1 MIRYIK
7 GTYTMQ
13 FDTGIVV
20 ETGSGVGFEIFV
32 HQGSPI
38 YKQSEG
44 DEIQVFTEMV
54 VREDG
59 MSLYGF
65 HNRETLEFFKML
77 TAVSG
82 IGPKGAM
89 GILGSMPLTELKLA
103 IAMGDVKSI
112 SKAQGVG
119 KKTARQ
125 MILDLKG
132 KLADVVP
139 DAFVDLFSDEE
150 RFDEKKGSSA
160 ELDEALEALRA
171 LGYAEREVSRVV
183 PELLKESLTTDQ
195 YIKKALSLLL
205 NGKR

>member
-13 FDTGIVV
+13 FENGIVV

-38 YKQSEG
+38 YKHSEG
-44 DEIQVFTEMV
+44 DEIQVFTEMI

-65 HNRETLEFFKML
+65 HNRESLEFFKLL
-77 TAVSG
+77 TTVSG

-89 GILGSMPLTELKLA
+89 GILGSMPLSELKLA

-119 KKTARQ
+119 KKTAER
-125 MILDLKG
+125 LVVELKDKVG
-132 KLADVVP
+132 TMDIDGETGEIGGMDISAGSGAD
-139 DAFVDLFSDEE
+139 DARSEAI
-150 RFDEKKGSSA
+150 SA
-160 ELDEALEALRA
+160 LIS
-171 LGYAEREVSRVV
+171 LGYARPEAFKAVSAVGD
-183 PELLKESLTTDQ
+183 EGLTSEE
-195 YIKKALSLLL
+195 YIKKALKSLF
-205 NGKR
+205 

>member
-13 FDTGIVV
+13 FENSIVV

-38 YKQSEG
+38 YKHSEG
-44 DEIQVFTEMV
+44 DEIQVFTEMI

-65 HNRETLEFFKML
+65 HNKETLEFFRML
-77 TAVSG
+77 TTVSG

-89 GILGSMPLTELKLA
+89 GILGSMPLSELKLA

-119 KKTARQ
+119 KKTAERLVVELKDKVGAQ
-125 MILDLKG
+125 DIDTETGEILSGGDFG
-132 KLADVVP
+132 GA
-139 DAFVDLFSDEE
+139 A
-150 RFDEKKGSSA
+150 A
-160 ELDEALEALRA
+160 EPIE
-171 LGYAEREVSRVV
+171 GNNF
-183 PELLKESLTTDQ
+183 LLISGDN
-195 YIKKALSLLL
+195 LL
-205 NGKR
+205 NVSLMNKIAALNVARE

>member
-13 FDTGIVV
+13 FENSIVV

-38 YKQSEG
+38 YKHSEG
-44 DEIQVFTEMV
+44 DEIQVFTEMI

-65 HNRETLEFFKML
+65 HNKETLEFFRML
-77 TAVSG
+77 TTVSG

-89 GILGSMPLTELKLA
+89 GILGSMPLSKLKLA

-119 KKTARQ
+119 KKTLSGGNFGGAAADDARSEA
-125 MILDLKG
+125 I
-132 KLADVVP
+132 
-139 DAFVDLFSDEE
+139 
-150 RFDEKKGSSA
+150 SA
-160 ELDEALEALRA
+160 LMS
-171 LGYAEREVSRVV
+171 LGYARAEAFKAVSAVGD
-183 PELLKESLTTDQ
+183 EGLTSEE
-195 YIKKALSLLL
+195 YIKKALKALF
-205 NGKR
+205 

>member
-13 FDTGIVV
+13 FENGIVV
-20 ETGSGVGFEIFV
+20 ETGSGIGFEIFV

-38 YKQSEG
+38 YKHAEG
-44 DEIQVFTEMV
+44 EEIQVFTEMV

-65 HNRETLEFFKML
+65 HNRESLEFFRML
-77 TAVSG
+77 TTVSG

-89 GILGSMPLTELKLA
+89 GILGSMPVDELKLA

-119 KKTARQ
+119 KKTAER
-125 MILDLKG
+125 LVVELKDKVG
-132 KLADVVP
+132 AWDIDTDTGEISGGSDATRAAD
-139 DAFVDLFSDEE
+139 DARSEAI
-150 RFDEKKGSSA
+150 SA
-160 ELDEALEALRA
+160 LIS
-171 LGYAEREVSRVV
+171 LGYARAEAFKAVSAVG
-183 PELLKESLTTDQ
+183 EEGLTSEE
-195 YIKKALSLLL
+195 YIKKALKSLF
-205 NGKR
+205 

>member
-1 MIRYIK
+1 MK
-7 GTYTMQ
+7 
-13 FDTGIVV
+13 F
-20 ETGSGVGFEIFV
+20 
-32 HQGSPI
+32 P
-38 YKQSEG
+38 
-44 DEIQVFTEMV
+44 
-54 VREDG
+54 
-59 MSLYGF
+59 
-65 HNRETLEFFKML
+65 
-77 TAVSG
+77 
-82 IGPKGAM
+82 
-89 GILGSMPLTELKLA
+89 
-103 IAMGDVKSI
+103 
-112 SKAQGVG
+112 GVG

-139 DAFVDLFSDEE
+139 DAFVDLFSDTE

>member
-38 YKQSEG
+38 YKHSEG

-103 IAMGDVKSI
+103 DGAIGATWVTNDGAYRNEEILTDEVLDFCKDNVQKIIDGEIVLELPDESTYNFNIA
-112 SKAQGVG
+112 Q
-119 KKTARQ
+119 
-125 MILDLKG
+125 
-132 KLADVVP
+132 
-139 DAFVDLFSDEE
+139 
-150 RFDEKKGSSA
+150 
-160 ELDEALEALRA
+160 
-171 LGYAEREVSRVV
+171 
-183 PELLKESLTTDQ
+183 
-195 YIKKALSLLL
+195 
-205 NGKR
+205 

>member
-1 MIRYIK
+1 M
-7 GTYTMQ
+7 
-13 FDTGIVV
+13 
-20 ETGSGVGFEIFV
+20 
-32 HQGSPI
+32 
-38 YKQSEG
+38 
-44 DEIQVFTEMV
+44 
-54 VREDG
+54 
-59 MSLYGF
+59 
-65 HNRETLEFFKML
+65 
-77 TAVSG
+77 SG
-82 IGPKGAM
+82 IGPKGA
-89 GILGSMPLTELKLA
+89 LA
-103 IAMGDVKSI
+103 SSGQTGQVVQAIEHEDESFSEVP
-112 SKAQGVG
+112 GVG

-195 YIKKALSLLL
+195 YIKKALSLY
-205 NGKR
+205 

>member
-13 FDTGIVV
+13 FENGIVV

-38 YKQSEG
+38 YKHSEG
-44 DEIQVFTEMV
+44 DEIQVFTEMI

-65 HNRETLEFFKML
+65 HNRESLEFFKLL
-77 TAVSG
+77 TTVSG

-89 GILGSMPLTELKLA
+89 GILGSMPLSELKLA
-103 IAMGDVKSI
+103 IAMGDVKCI

-119 KKTARQ
+119 KKTAER
-125 MILDLKG
+125 LVVELKDKVG
-132 KLADVVP
+132 TMDIDGETGEIGGMDISAGSGAD
-139 DAFVDLFSDEE
+139 DARSEAI
-150 RFDEKKGSSA
+150 SA
-160 ELDEALEALRA
+160 LIS
-171 LGYAEREVSRVV
+171 LGYARSEAFKAVSSVGD
-183 PELLKESLTTDQ
+183 EGLTSEE
-195 YIKKALSLLL
+195 YIKKALKSLF
-205 NGKR
+205 